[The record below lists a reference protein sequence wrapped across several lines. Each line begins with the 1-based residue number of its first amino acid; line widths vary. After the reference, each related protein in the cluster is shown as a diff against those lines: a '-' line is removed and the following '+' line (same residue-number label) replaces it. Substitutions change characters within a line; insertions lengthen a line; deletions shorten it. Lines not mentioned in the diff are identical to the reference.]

1 LLTALGTVCFVTGV
15 VEPELGRTYHVNV
28 LEDIVNVSFFVKFV
42 LLFWTQDFKVP
53 WLFSGKGA
61 LDLASCLPVFCIPA
75 RLLGGPSLERTADLL
90 QIGRFLRL
98 LREALPSDDGKV
110 HDYEVPIGQQV
121 FSVLLALLG
130 TVVVSAAVLF
140 SFENP
145 VDQVTI
151 VRSFEDSLV
160 YMVCIFAG
168 RDPPWYPEKPRA
180 KLASAIA
187 TCCGVIFIPFLISR
201 SLEVFM
207 PSMKKDNEKAR
218 LALAMAQ
225 SIAEDDGLTPWVA
238 VIRRIDAL
246 DSGGLLT
253 LGEANEIRRLCLA
266 RDDKVKMLDLCYG
279 SEGPADTVALRLYAA
294 RLRELLISNAGR
306 P

>member
-1 LLTALGTVCFVTGV
+1 
-15 VEPELGRTYHVNV
+15 
-28 LEDIVNVSFFVKFV
+28 
-42 LLFWTQDFKVP
+42 
-53 WLFSGKGA
+53 
-61 LDLASCLPVFCIPA
+61 
-75 RLLGGPSLERTADLL
+75 
-90 QIGRFLRL
+90 
-98 LREALPSDDGKV
+98 
-110 HDYEVPIGQQV
+110 
-121 FSVLLALLG
+121 
-130 TVVVSAAVLF
+130 
-140 SFENP
+140 

-151 VRSFEDSLV
+151 VRSFEDALV

-168 RDPPWYPEKPRA
+168 RDPPWYPDKPQA
-180 KLASAIA
+180 KLTSAIA

-207 PSMKKDNEKAR
+207 PSMMKDNKKAM
-218 LALAMAQ
+218 LAQATVQ
-225 SIAEDDGLTPWVA
+225 SIAEDDGLTTWVA

-279 SEGPADTVALRLYAA
+279 SDGPAARVDTVSLRLYAV
-294 RLRELLISNAGR
+294 RLRELLISSAGR